1 LPITDLADRTHRRLL
16 VAVGVIVAVT
26 LTGMVLLWPS
36 SEALPDVPARDDA
49 LIDGTVSDVE
59 IYQGEPDEFLGT
71 DGERARI
78 EVDVHTGPDA
88 RSTVEIDT
96 ATEGYPDID
105 VGDRVKLS
113 VSEIDG
119 VREHYI
125 VDFERSGA
133 LAWLF
138 ALFVGAV
145 LLVSGWRGVRSLIG
159 LALSL
164 VVVIQFIVPGIL
176 AGEPPFLVALV
187 GAVAVML
194 ISLYVAHGVNEM
206 TTAAVVGT
214 SLALGVTIGL
224 GALFID
230 LGSLTG
236 YSSEEANLARFAVA
250 GLDLKGLILAGLTIA
265 ALGVLDDVT
274 VSQAST
280 VFALH
285 DTDRRLTWRQLVGR
299 AMVVGRD
306 HIASTVN
313 TLFLAYAGASLALLV
328 VFSTGGLPVGEVVNS
343 EIMAG
348 EIIKTVVGSLGIIT
362 AVPFTTALAATLAV
376 RRPFDAPPVRGAHL
390 HDHEPPAG
398 AAATT
403 VATVDDADWEDDE
416 TLSESERAHRAWVRY
431 LRSEGTDGDE
441 PPASPVDGHQDTPPE
456 GPRT

>member
-1 LPITDLADRTHRRLL
+1 
-16 VAVGVIVAVT
+16 
-26 LTGMVLLWPS
+26 
-36 SEALPDVPARDDA
+36 
-49 LIDGTVSDVE
+49 
-59 IYQGEPDEFLGT
+59 
-71 DGERARI
+71 
-78 EVDVHTGPDA
+78 
-88 RSTVEIDT
+88 
-96 ATEGYPDID
+96 
-105 VGDRVKLS
+105 
-113 VSEIDG
+113 
-119 VREHYI
+119 
-125 VDFERSGA
+125 
-133 LAWLF
+133 
-138 ALFVGAV
+138 
-145 LLVSGWRGVRSLIG
+145 
-159 LALSL
+159 
-164 VVVIQFIVPGIL
+164 
-176 AGEPPFLVALV
+176 
-187 GAVAVML
+187 
-194 ISLYVAHGVNEM
+194 
-206 TTAAVVGT
+206 
-214 SLALGVTIGL
+214 
-224 GALFID
+224 
-230 LGSLTG
+230 
-236 YSSEEANLARFAVA
+236 VA

-441 PPASPVDGHQDTPPE
+441 PPASRWTATRTRRPRARGRSLRPPPATRSHAVLEPLSEHDLLLFWAQFTLLLIVARGLGHLFRRVGQPAVVGELGAGLLIGPSVFGRFLPDAAGWLFPGGPTESAPILTVAWIGVALLLIETGLRDRPRPAQAPRPRGGHGVDRQ
-456 GPRT
+456 PRRAAAARLRLGWLMPAEAFHGDSASTFTFARSSPWRCRSRRCRWWRASSPSST